1 MSIQMA
7 DPHVGMVSFQQ
18 ALRAGILQLAPVKGH
33 PDLYSHFDV
42 PAPDVGRLTYVRLDK
57 ARNVRAFVAC
67 VMNGTVGGH
76 PCVSLGYAV
85 PEDVRT
91 QGLAKQIVK
100 DVIQDTLLQV
110 GRMGATAVY
119 FEAIVDV
126 ENVASQRVAEA
137 ALEVER
143 ESITDGE
150 SGRPA
155 YRYTKRY
162 EIPKT
167 KPR

>member
-1 MSIQMA
+1 M
-7 DPHVGMVSFQQ
+7 
-18 ALRAGILQLAPVKGH
+18 
-33 PDLYSHFDV
+33 

-57 ARNVRAFVAC
+57 ARNVKAFVAC
-67 VMNGTVGGH
+67 IMNGTVEGH

-85 PEDVRT
+85 PEDMRG

-100 DVIQDTLLQV
+100 EVIQDTLLQV
-110 GRMGATAVY
+110 GKTGARAVY
-119 FEAIVDV
+119 IEAIADV

-137 ALEVER
+137 TLEVAR

-155 YRYTKRY
+155 YLYTQRYDIPNKR
-162 EIPKT
+162 
-167 KPR
+167 